1 MQEVSQPGVQSQGM
15 LQGTA
20 PAPDYGGA
28 TPFRTSYFPVRRA
41 PALQSL
47 WAGMVKKGT
56 RPDEGGARQ
65 PAVVLQ
71 AVQSEET
78 HVDTSVTEGAPV
90 YTSGALFFLLPVATT
105 PRSHY

>member
-1 MQEVSQPGVQSQGM
+1 MQEVSQPGLQSQGM
-15 LQGTA
+15 LQGTT

-28 TPFRTSYFPVRRA
+28 TALRTSYFPVRRM
-41 PALQSL
+41 PPLQSVRAAKL
-47 WAGMVKKGT
+47 KMGA
-56 RPDEGGARQ
+56 RPDEGGARR

-71 AVQSEET
+71 AVPSEKVQ
-78 HVDTSVTEGAPV
+78 VDTCVTEGAPV